1 MNALPVVQRE
11 LRVAARQP
19 RTYYLRLVPAA
30 LAVAV
35 LGYVGFLARALGFG
49 RGGGAVFE
57 PLITLAHGVS
67 LLVGGMLTADA
78 LSRERREG
86 TLGFLFLSH
95 LNGWDVVLGK
105 LAAHALHAFYALLAT
120 MPVLALPLLAG
131 GVTPG
136 RFWWTMLALA
146 NTLFFAVSLGLL
158 VSSASSDARRAYKA
172 TFILAFTYFLGP
184 SVMGAL
190 ALHFGWPDRW
200 ASLVMELF
208 PFTTLEAGTGRGVSA
223 GRALL
228 FTHLQGWLFLVG
240 AAWLTARAWHERPAS
255 RTRLNWQTWWRDLT
269 LGRPAAR
276 AAQRRALLDRNPF
289 FWLFAR
295 QRWKPYLVLMLPA
308 LVAAFIGLA
317 WWVEGGGD
325 PPWGLALLLGAALH
339 LWLKF
344 WVAGE
349 AAAALV
355 THRRQGAFEWLL
367 STPLTVQDILRGQFL
382 AGRRMFGPALVAT
395 SLLTVGVPL
404 LAAVTIPDWDREAL
418 VWFLTI
424 TVAATAALW
433 ADAYTLVWLASWRA
447 LAARRYH
454 HAAGSAVFR
463 VLVIPW
469 LILLVLLPAVQF
481 GISGPLELLF
491 LWAVIG
497 FCSDSLW
504 TVYARDRL
512 LGDFRAAAAG
522 TLSPA
527 PGTGTPVVANV
538 PVAS

>member
-19 RTYYLRLVPAA
+19 RTYYLRMVPAA

-35 LGYVGFLARALGFG
+35 LGYLGFWARALGFG
-49 RGGGAVFE
+49 RGGGEVFE
-57 PLITLAHGVS
+57 PLVFLASRVS
-67 LLVGGMLTADA
+67 LLAGVMLTHDA

-136 RFWWTMLALA
+136 RFWWAMLALA
-146 NTLFFAVSLGLL
+146 NTLFFAASLGLL
-158 VSSASSDARRAYKA
+158 ISSAASDARRAQGAA
-172 TFILAFTYFLGP
+172 TSLALLYWLGP
-184 SVMGAL
+184 SVLGAL
-190 ALHFGWPDRW
+190 ALHLGWPDWR
-200 ASLVMELF
+200 ASLIVELS
-208 PFTTLEAGTGRGVSA
+208 PLTALEAGTGRGVSA
-223 GRALL
+223 GRALW
-228 FTHLQGWLFLVG
+228 FTHLQGWLFLAG
-240 AAWLTARAWHERPAS
+240 AAWLTARAWHERPAG
-255 RTRLNWQTWWRDLT
+255 RTRLRWHSWWRDLT

-276 AAQRRALLDRNPF
+276 AARRRALLDRNPF
-289 FWLFAR
+289 LWLIAR

-308 LVAAFIGLA
+308 LVAAFIGLT
-317 WWVEGGGD
+317 WWVEGGYH
-325 PPWGLALLLGAALH
+325 PPWDLALLLGAALH
-339 LWLKF
+339 LLLKF

-355 THRRQGAFEWLL
+355 THRRQGAFELLL
-367 STPLTVQDILRGQFL
+367 STPLTVQDILRAQFQ
-382 AGRRMFGPALVAT
+382 AWRRVFGPALVAT
-395 SLLTVGVPL
+395 SLLTVGIPL
-404 LAAVTIPDWDREAL
+404 LAWVLRFGWRAGGRLSIP
-418 VWFLTI
+418 F
-424 TVAATAALW
+424 VAATAALW

-469 LILLVLLPAVQF
+469 LILLVLLPTVEYWS
-481 GISGPLELLF
+481 SGPPERVWLF

-497 FCSDSLW
+497 FGSDFLW
-504 TVYARDRL
+504 TVYARGRL
-512 LGDFRAAAAG
+512 LIDFRAAAAG
-522 TLSPA
+522 TLAPA
-527 PGTGTPVVANV
+527 SGTGTPVAANA
-538 PVAS
+538 PAAS

>member
-35 LGYVGFLARALGFG
+35 LGYLGFWARTLGFG
-49 RGGGAVFE
+49 RGGGEVFE
-57 PLITLAHGVS
+57 PLVFLADRVS
-67 LLVGGMLTADA
+67 LLAGVMLTHDA

-136 RFWWTMLALA
+136 RFWWAMLALA
-146 NTLFFAVSLGLL
+146 NTLFFAASLGLL
-158 VSSASSDARRAYKA
+158 ISSAASDARRAQGAA
-172 TFILAFTYFLGP
+172 TSLALLYWLGP
-184 SVMGAL
+184 SVLGPL
-190 ALHFGWPDRW
+190 ALRLGWPDWW
-200 ASLVMELF
+200 ARLFTELS
-208 PFTTLEAGTGRGVSA
+208 PLTALDATTGRGVSA

-228 FTHLQGWLFLVG
+228 FTHLQGWLFLAG
-240 AAWLTARAWHERPAS
+240 AAWLTVRAWHERPAG
-255 RTRLNWQTWWRDLT
+255 RTRLRWQTWWRDLT

-276 AAQRRALLDRNPF
+276 AARRRALLDRNPF
-289 FWLFAR
+289 LWLIAR

-325 PPWGLALLLGAALH
+325 PPWDLALLLGPALH
-339 LWLKF
+339 LLLKF

-355 THRRQGAFEWLL
+355 THRRQGAFELLL
-367 STPLTVQDILRGQFL
+367 STPLTVQDILRGQFQ
-382 AGRRMFGPALVAT
+382 AWRRVFGPALVTT
-395 SLLTVGVPL
+395 SLLTVGIPL
-404 LAAVTIPDWDREAL
+404 LAVLSPDWDREDQ
-418 VWFLTI
+418 VWLLTI
-424 TVAATAALW
+424 TVAATAGLW

-469 LILLVLLPAVQF
+469 LILLLLLPTGQ
-481 GISGPLELLF
+481 GPLGLLF

-497 FCSDSLW
+497 FLSDSLW
-504 TVYARDRL
+504 TVYARNRL

-522 TLSPA
+522 TLSRA
-527 PGTGTPVVANV
+527 PGTGTPVAANA
-538 PVAS
+538 PAAS

>member
-19 RTYYLRLVPAA
+19 RTYYLRMVPAA

-35 LGYVGFLARALGFG
+35 LGYLGFWARALGFG
-49 RGGGAVFE
+49 RGGGEVFE
-57 PLITLAHGVS
+57 PLVFLANRVS
-67 LLVGGMLTADA
+67 LLAGVMLTHDA

-136 RFWWTMLALA
+136 RFWWAMLALA

-158 VSSASSDARRAYKA
+158 VSSVASDARRAQGAA
-172 TFILAFTYFLGP
+172 TSLALLYWLGP
-184 SVMGAL
+184 SVLGAL
-190 ALHFGWPDRW
+190 ALHLGWPDWR
-200 ASLVMELF
+200 ASLIVELS
-208 PFTTLEAGTGRGVSA
+208 PLTALEAGTGRGVSA
-223 GRALL
+223 GRALW
-228 FTHLQGWLFLVG
+228 FTHLQGWLFLAG
-240 AAWLTARAWHERPAS
+240 AAWLTARAWHERPAG
-255 RTRLNWQTWWRDLT
+255 RRRLRWHSWWRGLT
-269 LGRPAAR
+269 LGRPAVR
-276 AAQRRALLDRNPF
+276 AARRRALLDQNPF
-289 FWLFAR
+289 LWLIAR

-308 LVAAFIGLA
+308 LVAAFIGLT
-317 WWVEGGGD
+317 WWVEGGYH
-325 PPWGLALLLGAALH
+325 PPWELALLLGAALH
-339 LWLKF
+339 LLLKF

-355 THRRQGAFEWLL
+355 THRRQGAFELLL
-367 STPLTVQDILRGQFL
+367 STPLTVQDILRGQFQ
-382 AGRRMFGPALVAT
+382 AWRRVFGPALVAT
-395 SLLTVGVPL
+395 SLLTVGIPL
-404 LAAVTIPDWDREAL
+404 LVAVLSSDWESVL
-418 VWFLTI
+418 LTLA
-424 TVAATAALW
+424 VAATAALW

-469 LILLVLLPAVQF
+469 LILLVLLPTVQF
-481 GISGPLELLF
+481 GISGPLGLFF
-491 LWAVIG
+491 LWAVMG
-497 FCSDSLW
+497 FLSDFLW

-522 TLSPA
+522 TLSRA
-527 PGTGTPVVANV
+527 PRTGTPVAAN
-538 PVAS
+538 PPAAS